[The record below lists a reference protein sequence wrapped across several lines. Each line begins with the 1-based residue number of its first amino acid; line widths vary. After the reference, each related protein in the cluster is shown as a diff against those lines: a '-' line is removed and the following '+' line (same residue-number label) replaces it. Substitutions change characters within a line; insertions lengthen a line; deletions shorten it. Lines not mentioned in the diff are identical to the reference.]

1 MNNNLRNIKIDNE
14 NNMISLNLN
23 KLENNIKQQDQVI
36 NELKRTLANKIQT
49 EARFNS
55 IEKQINELRQKIENN
70 ESENL
75 NHLNENNNQRNHY
88 VSEDNIEIKHSIQN
102 DHMKNPSLISN
113 ISSNFD
119 KKHQLI
125 GYINNINENANLNGD
140 GLESVSK
147 QIDEIKINNNIRQ
160 NYENQSQDNNIS
172 KYDNKENNSIK
183 YQKNNEYSTVQLI
196 DKDNLDN
203 FLDKKYL
210 KKFLKVEKIEV
221 NIENKFHN
229 NKIDDNNR
237 NSNIINTNDDYEN
250 HENYIRQR
258 KSTEKDDDDIMI
270 EEIIKGAKNER
281 NNDDN
286 YIEKPNNV
294 NGNDFEKDDFD
305 DDEFE

>member
-1 MNNNLRNIKIDNE
+1 
-14 NNMISLNLN
+14 
-23 KLENNIKQQDQVI
+23 
-36 NELKRTLANKIQT
+36 
-49 EARFNS
+49 
-55 IEKQINELRQKIENN
+55 
-70 ESENL
+70 
-75 NHLNENNNQRNHY
+75 
-88 VSEDNIEIKHSIQN
+88 
-102 DHMKNPSLISN
+102 MKNPSLISN

-147 QIDEIKINNNIRQ
+147 QIDEININNNIRQ

-210 KKFLKVEKIEV
+210 KKILKVEEIEV

>member
-1 MNNNLRNIKIDNE
+1 
-14 NNMISLNLN
+14 
-23 KLENNIKQQDQVI
+23 
-36 NELKRTLANKIQT
+36 
-49 EARFNS
+49 
-55 IEKQINELRQKIENN
+55 
-70 ESENL
+70 
-75 NHLNENNNQRNHY
+75 
-88 VSEDNIEIKHSIQN
+88 
-102 DHMKNPSLISN
+102 MKNPSLISN

-119 KKHQLI
+119 KKHQMI

-147 QIDEIKINNNIRQ
+147 QIDEININNNIRQ

-183 YQKNNEYSTVQLI
+183 YQKNNEYSTEQLI

-210 KKFLKVEKIEV
+210 KKILKDEEIEV